1 MLMIAWVRI
10 SALLGAGDWGSNFI
24 ADYGFKNEKRLDK
37 AGIESKISQPIS
49 DFANLD
55 IPINVYSLIK

>member
-1 MLMIAWVRI
+1 MLMIVWVRI
-10 SALLGAGDWGSNFI
+10 SALLGAGDRGSNFI
-24 ADYGFKNEKRLDK
+24 SHHGFQNEKRLDE
-37 AGIESKISQPIS
+37 AGIESKISQPIT